1 METKELT
8 IKNDPRK
15 YAIYSR
21 KSKFTGKGESI
32 ENQIELCKQFLNSKF
47 EGVSEDELL
56 VFEDEGYS
64 GKNTNRP
71 EFQKMLKAI
80 RNNEVKIVACY
91 KMDRISRN
99 LSDFVEMYDEFSDYN
114 VEFVSKNDNF
124 DTSTSMGRAMLQITM
139 VFAQLERETI
149 AERIRDNMIELAKS
163 GRWLGGTTPTG
174 YKSTQVTGSITFD
187 GKERKAYKLDI
198 VPEEAKTIKLIYSKF
213 LETKSLT
220 QVETYLLQNRIK
232 TKFNKNYTRFSVKS
246 ILHNPVYVTAD
257 QTMLEYCNDKGIAVY
272 ADESKFNGKYG
283 IMAYNKTAQ
292 TAGKANKIKDF
303 SEWVVA
309 VGKHKPL
316 ISSDDWIMVQRL
328 LAQNTSKSYRKPKSN
343 VALLSGLLHCS
354 KCGGFMRP
362 KLTQRRNANG
372 ELIYDYLCETKE
384 KSKGVICDC
393 KRVQGN
399 ILDKAICDKVKELTF
414 DKSEFNTQLKSME
427 RKLNDSVTQYK
438 NNISNLEKTIN
449 KNNKDIERLIES
461 ITSSDNSPADNLIKE
476 KINRLSEENKTIEK
490 QIDKNRLAIESQ
502 NLSDLNLEILKTTL
516 DSFSTTFEDMTVEQK
531 RVALRTFIKR
541 IDFDGEN
548 VEVYMNTDDEFD
560 ISSKKVFENSKE
572 PQGVDSE
579 RNTDAFSQHKE
590 KCLGC
595 LSWGFA

>member
-1 METKELT
+1 MENKELA

-47 EGVSEDELL
+47 EGVTEDELL

-149 AERIRDNMIELAKS
+149 AERIRDNMLELAKS

-198 VPEEAKTIKLIYSKF
+198 VPDEAKTIKLIYSKF

-220 QVETYLLQNRIK
+220 QVETYLMQNRIK
-232 TKFNKNYTRFSVKS
+232 SKFNKDYTRFSVRS
-246 ILHNPVYVTAD
+246 ILTNPVYATAD
-257 QTMLEYCNDKGIAVY
+257 STLLEYCNDKGIAVY
-272 ADESKFNGKYG
+272 AEESQFDGKYG

-292 TAGKANKIKDF
+292 TVGKANKIKDF
-303 SEWVVA
+303 SEWIVA

-316 ISSDDWIMVQRL
+316 IASNDWITVQRL
-328 LAQNTSKSYRKPKSN
+328 LAQNNSKSYRQPRSN
-343 VALLSGLLHCS
+343 VALLSGILYCA
-354 KCGGFMRP
+354 KCGAFMRP
-362 KLTQRRNANG
+362 KLTQRKNADG

-384 KSKGVICDC
+384 KSKGMICDC
-393 KRVQGN
+393 KRTQGN
-399 ILDKAICDKVKELTF
+399 KLDKAICEEIKNLTF
-414 DKSEFNTQLKSME
+414 DKSEFSTQLKSME
-427 RKLNDSVTQYK
+427 RKLTDSVKEYR
-438 NNISNLEKTIN
+438 NNIANLEKTLN

-461 ITSSDNSPADNLIKE
+461 ITSAENSPADNLIKE
-476 KINRLSEENKTIEK
+476 KINRLSAENETIEK
-490 QIDKNRLAIESQ
+490 QINENRLAIENQ
-502 NLSDLNLEILKTTL
+502 NLSDLNLEILKSTL
-516 DSFSTTFEDMTVEQK
+516 ENFSTTFDEMTVEQK
-531 RVALRTFIKR
+531 RVALKTFIKR
-541 IDFDGEN
+541 IEFDGEN
-548 VEVYMNTDDEFD
+548 VQVYMNTDEEFE
-560 ISSKKVFENSKE
+560 INHEEVSANVKE
-572 PQGVDSE
+572 PKRVDSE
-579 RNTDAFSQHKE
+579 
-590 KCLGC
+590 
-595 LSWGFA
+595 

>member
-1 METKELT
+1 MENKELA

-47 EGVSEDELL
+47 EGVTDDELL

-149 AERIRDNMIELAKS
+149 AERIRDNMLELAKS

-198 VPEEAKTIKLIYSKF
+198 VPDEAKTIKLIYSKF

-220 QVETYLLQNRIK
+220 QVETYLMQNRIK
-232 TKFNKNYTRFSVKS
+232 SKFNKDYTRFSVRS
-246 ILHNPVYVTAD
+246 ILTNPVYATAD
-257 QTMLEYCNDKGIAVY
+257 STLLEYCNDKGIAVY
-272 ADESKFNGKYG
+272 AEESQFDGKYG

-292 TAGKANKIKDF
+292 TVGKANKIKDF
-303 SEWVVA
+303 SEWIVA

-316 ISSDDWIMVQRL
+316 IASNDWITVQRL
-328 LAQNTSKSYRKPKSN
+328 LAQNNSKSYRQPRSN
-343 VALLSGLLHCS
+343 VALLSGILYCA
-354 KCGGFMRP
+354 KCGAFMRP
-362 KLTQRRNANG
+362 KLTQRKNADG

-384 KSKGVICDC
+384 KSKGMICDC
-393 KRVQGN
+393 KRTQGN
-399 ILDKAICDKVKELTF
+399 KLDKAICEEIKNLTF
-414 DKSEFNTQLKSME
+414 DKSEFSTQLKSME
-427 RKLNDSVTQYK
+427 RKLTDSVKEYR
-438 NNISNLEKTIN
+438 NNIANLEKTLN

-461 ITSSDNSPADNLIKE
+461 ITSADNSPADNLIKE
-476 KINRLSEENKTIEK
+476 KINRLSAENETIEK
-490 QIDKNRLAIESQ
+490 QINENRLAIENQ
-502 NLSDLNLEILKTTL
+502 NLSDLNLEILKSTL
-516 DSFSTTFEDMTVEQK
+516 ENFSTTFDEMTVEQK
-531 RVALRTFIKR
+531 RVALKTFIKR
-541 IDFDGEN
+541 IEFDGEN
-548 VEVYMNTDDEFD
+548 VQVYMNTDEEFE
-560 ISSKKVFENSKE
+560 INHEEVSANVKE
-572 PQGVDSE
+572 PKRADSE
-579 RNTDAFSQHKE
+579 
-590 KCLGC
+590 
-595 LSWGFA
+595 